1 MMDLL
6 SNIMQFSRSNRV
18 LNLENQRQGSYISGD
33 FEGSVTATWVKVG
46 NSGEGIVSYR
56 NKQYVT
62 VSIGFVSLPRGTR
75 VKLSHSNGIYYSSF

>member
-6 SNIMQFSRSNRV
+6 SKVMEASKSNRV
-18 LNLENQRQGSYISGD
+18 LQLEREMEGSYIRGD

-46 NSGEGIVSYR
+46 DVGEGIVSYR

-62 VSIGFVSLPRGTR
+62 KPIGFVSLPRGTR
-75 VKLSHSNGIYYSSF
+75 VELSHSNGIYYSSF

>member
-6 SNIMQFSRSNRV
+6 SDIMQVSRGNRV
-18 LNLENQRQGSYISGD
+18 LNLENERQGGYISGD
-33 FEGSVTATWVKVG
+33 FEGSVTATWIKIG
-46 NSGEGIVSYR
+46 DFGEGIVSYR

-62 VSIGFVSLPRGTR
+62 KSIGFVSLPRGTR